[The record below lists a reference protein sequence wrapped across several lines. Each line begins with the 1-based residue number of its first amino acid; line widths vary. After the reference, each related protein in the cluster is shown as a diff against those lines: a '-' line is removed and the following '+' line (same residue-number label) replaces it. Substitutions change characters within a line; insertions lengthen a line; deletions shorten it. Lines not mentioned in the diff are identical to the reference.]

1 MKKKKLH
8 FISIKWRQYSRGK
21 QFLIAVPFILLYALM
36 AYFFWDTLGYYQFG
50 LITNLALYAYL
61 FYPFFLKNAVFYR
74 QDHNFTLK
82 IKGKKLDLDLKFLSE
97 VWIEN
102 NELNIRRINR
112 VDTFPIGHLRQDDVE
127 KLVALLKEYEP
138 ENA

>member
-8 FISIKWRQYSRGK
+8 FLNMKWRQYSRGK
-21 QFLIAVPFILLYALM
+21 QFLMTLPFILLYALM
-36 AYFFWDTLGYYQFG
+36 AFFFWDTLVHYQFG
-50 LITNLALYAYL
+50 LITNIALWAYL
-61 FYPFFLKNAVFYR
+61 SYPVFLKNAVFYR

-102 NELNIRRINR
+102 KELNIRRINR
-112 VDTFPIGHLRQDDVE
+112 VDSFDMSHLREKDVN
-127 KLVALLKEYEP
+127 KLFNLLKEYEP
-138 ENA
+138 QAD